1 MLSVEIND
9 GLTGILTTIVERFG
23 PAHRKAALKAA
34 NYAGG
39 AIAEEVYS
47 RHGGSGNLARSF
59 LPATFIDTDEGVG
72 AAAVSDLVYAGRLNR
87 GDSETDPVTS
97 TRPGGMLAMPL
108 TDWAKK
114 RWPRDVGGELFLI
127 KSKRGN
133 LLLMNRDGPQ
143 YLLRKSFHISGSGYI
158 DAAAEKSK
166 ARVAE
171 IIDEANQQII
181 DEAE

>member
-9 GLTGILTTIVERFG
+9 GLTGILTTIVENFG

-72 AAAVSDLVYAGRLNR
+72 AAAVSDLVYAGIQNR
-87 GDSETDPVTS
+87 GGTVTS
-97 TRPGGMLAMPL
+97 SRPGGMLAVPL
-108 TDWAKK
+108 TAWAKK

-133 LLLMNRDGPQ
+133 LLLMNKLGPQ
-143 YLLRKSFHISGSGYI
+143 YVLKRSVTLTGSGYI
-158 DAAAEKSK
+158 DAAAENSK